1 MSEYTFFDRWT
12 VKRKTF
18 WWVFG
23 GGLGAIIILAFL
35 YYLFAGFFFGGMSA
49 DYATDDYYGYETIA
63 NSAGMGFN
71 DAVAEEMEKGF
82 DVMDESRSP
91 EPQAFN
97 GEITDTSYDERMI
110 IREGNITLPV
120 ESTRSSRDAIEAL
133 VASFADQGAYIVSSN
148 EYAYYEDSEP
158 NINMT
163 IRIPVD
169 QFEFVMDELSD
180 LAVGNVTL
188 NTWSDDVSERYND
201 LENRLESLEAARLRL
216 LDIMA
221 NADNTEDLLAAEQ
234 QLTYRESEIESIK
247 GSMKFLSA
255 SSDLSRISIYLEPYI
270 LSQPIETKWAPLET
284 IRYAFES
291 LLHSLQSFADWLIVF
306 VIATLP
312 WLILIGIVIWLIV
325 RRAKKKNKKKA
336 E

>member
-1 MSEYTFFDRWT
+1 MSEYNLFNRWT

-18 WWVFG
+18 WWILG
-23 GGLGAIIILAFL
+23 GGFGVIIILAFL
-35 YYLFAGFFFGGMSA
+35 FIIFNGFYFGGMSA
-49 DYATDDYYGYETIA
+49 DYAYDDANFGYEP
-63 NSAGMGFN
+63 GMDSVGMTYN
-71 DAVAEEMEKGF
+71 DAEVEQMEKGYDMDESMSPDAVAY
-82 DVMDESRSP
+82 
-91 EPQAFN
+91 N
-97 GEITDTSYDERMI
+97 GEITDTAYAERMI

-148 EYAYYEDSEP
+148 EYAYYEGSEP

-169 QFEFVMDELSD
+169 QFDFVMDKLAD
-180 LAVGNVTL
+180 LAVGDVTL
-188 NTWSDDVSERYND
+188 NTWSDDVSEQYND

-221 NADNTEDLLAAEQ
+221 NADTTEDLLAAEQ

-247 GSMKFLSA
+247 GRMKYLSA
-255 SSDLSRISIYLEPYI
+255 SSDLSRIQISLVPYI
-270 LSQPIETKWAPLET
+270 LSQPIETKWTPMVT
-284 IRYAFES
+284 IRRAIET
-291 LLHSLQSFADWLIVF
+291 LLHSMQRFADWLIVF

-312 WLILIGIVIWLIV
+312 WLLVIGIVIWLIV
-325 RRAKKKNKKKA
+325 RRAKKKNIKKS